1 MSWIFRGRKFC
12 EGHYEDDLYS
22 NRNAGSLLEWMSG
35 ASAAANKQLIN
46 SERGTGATA
55 PFGGKERAGA
65 VSG

>member
-1 MSWIFRGRKFC
+1 MC
-12 EGHYEDDLYS
+12 
-22 NRNAGSLLEWMSG
+22 SG